1 MTCVV
6 VARWQAREGERE
18 KIESILHDLVQECRK
33 EPGVRQF
40 IAHRSHERP
49 NDFLLYEQYENA
61 QVFVDHQQTAH
72 FKRLALERAVPLL
85 AHRERLPFAILD

>member
-49 NDFLLYEQYENA
+49 NDFLLCEQYEIA
-61 QVFVDHQQTAH
+61 QAFVDHQQTTH
-72 FKRLALERAVPLL
+72 FKRLVLERAVPLL